1 MFKLKNYSNMKI
13 VHTKKLYKLEN
24 YWNLKYL
31 NLEIIWMK
39 KFQTKNIKFLELSY
53 FKKIQNFQ
61 SKI

>member
-1 MFKLKNYSNMKI
+1 MFKLKNYWNMKI

-31 NLEIIWMK
+31 NLEIIWMI

-53 FKKIQNFQ
+53 FKNIQNFQ